1 MVTRTASAPL
11 THFRVLLGVL
21 AVAALLTS
29 LLAVSRPARAEEGA
43 GNASLNV
50 KKEDANG
57 HKLAGAVFTVEGMQG
72 TFTTGDDGKFCI
84 TGLAADSQWLVTE
97 IQAPPGYALADPAS
111 QLVEV
116 DNDGDCNSPSA
127 RFVNTLQTASPTPTP
142 EGSVAGG
149 TSTPS
154 PEGSVQ
160 GGTGTPAPSQ
170 PDTAMPAQGAPGP
183 IPTIAFA
190 MILLAALGT
199 LGWANVRARSR
210 A

>member
-127 RFVNTLQTASPTPTP
+127 RFVNTLQTASPTPARRVQWR
-142 EGSVAGG
+142 VARRHHR
-149 TSTPS
+149 P
-154 PEGSVQ
+154 
-160 GGTGTPAPSQ
+160 
-170 PDTAMPAQGAPGP
+170 
-183 IPTIAFA
+183 
-190 MILLAALGT
+190 
-199 LGWANVRARSR
+199 RARSR
-210 A
+210 AAPVRRRPASLTPRCLRRVRQAPSRPSRSR